1 MSDLLFWIT
10 PEMTIRGI
18 KTLGMSTPLFSV
30 YDFIEVVG
38 QALARNI
45 QLWQIY
51 GRGHHT
57 PHWPSCSCG
66 NPDNCMEY
74 KESDQKMF
82 SDIRQRYE
90 KKYGFSH
97 TMSFQEM
104 QQQRGNWS
112 INIWTSLLNNKELN
126 INYQLKTAS
135 MWCWPRPKN
144 NRMSSIPVM
153 TVSELQSLLVAM
165 DGEVTR
171 SVCLVDEVLGDTNE
185 LAMIGH
191 FNVMDAEVRKTVEA
205 SLTRFMNGDHSM
217 VQEVERYRTPTD
229 LSDRYEDLMAARS
242 GKVSGLLCRYDTKIK
257 KKKEKNQANDSIFS
271 I

>member
-1 MSDLLFWIT
+1 MKYT
-10 PEMTIRGI
+10 
-18 KTLGMSTPLFSV
+18 
-30 YDFIEVVG
+30 
-38 QALARNI
+38 
-45 QLWQIY
+45 
-51 GRGHHT
+51 
-57 PHWPSCSCG
+57 
-66 NPDNCMEY
+66 
-74 KESDQKMF
+74 ESDQKMF
-82 SDIRQRYE
+82 SEIRERCEE
-90 KKYGFSH
+90 KFGFSH

-104 QQQRGNWS
+104 QQQRGSWS

-144 NRMSSIPVM
+144 NRMSSTPVM
-153 TVSELQSLLVAM
+153 TVSELQSLLAAM
-165 DGEVTR
+165 DHEVVESIR
-171 SVCLVDEVLGDTNE
+171 LVGEVLGDTNE

-191 FNVMDAEVRKTVEA
+191 FNAMDAEVRKTVEA

-217 VQEVERYRTPTD
+217 VQEVEMYKTRTDLESTIPRWPEHAHELRSGTNDTWNCFQCAHRGRQVTSVEWKRARTD

-257 KKKEKNQANDSIFS
+257 KKKSNNQANESIFS